1 MDQNKLLECME
12 DIKRIAQSQDNH
24 MTKEELHRYL
34 SEMDLQESQ
43 FDAVY
48 QYLAAN
54 GISVAGFHP
63 APVTDSSPEA
73 ASADTDMAQEAA
85 KGTDAEEKTS
95 SSHLS
100 KAERNIELFRREV
113 SALDFHSDG
122 ELAVLWNRFL
132 SGNDDVRGELAK
144 EYLDRVFAIADS
156 YKKHGIALDEMIAEG
171 NVGLMMALKHI
182 REDPGK
188 FRRDLAPDLEQIRS
202 AIDAEIRL
210 SVENVIDSSTMAKDW
225 MHALLAKTN
234 LLREAAKYLAE
245 ENGHAASIWELAEY
259 TKLPLSEIHDIMGL
273 SEDTKNIS
281 KEKSL

>member
-34 SEMDLQESQ
+34 AEMDLQESQ

-73 ASADTDMAQEAA
+73 ASVDTDMAQEAA
-85 KGTDAEEKTS
+85 KDTDAEEKTS

-132 SGNDDVRGELAK
+132 SGDDDVRGELAK

-171 NVGLMMALKHI
+171 NVGLMTALKHI

-188 FRRDLAPDLEQIRS
+188 FRRNLAPDLEQIRS